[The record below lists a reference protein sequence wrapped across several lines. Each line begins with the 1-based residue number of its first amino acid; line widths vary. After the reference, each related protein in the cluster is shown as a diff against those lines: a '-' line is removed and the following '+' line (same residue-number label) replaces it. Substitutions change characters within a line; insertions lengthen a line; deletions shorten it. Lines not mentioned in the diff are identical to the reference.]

1 MDLHES
7 LIMSNRFITSLKS
20 RKWRWLYITFAVF
33 LILVIA
39 VGTYAYQKRDG
50 MLMGAINKAKAK
62 LLEKYDMD
70 LKIQYYA
77 FQGINAVQFKNIQLL
92 PRNREP
98 LAQINDLTVSVKLWP
113 LLFGDVKLGEVI
125 LDNATVSLVKKDSIS
140 NYDFLFKKQK
150 KDTIANDN
158 PKQNLAALADRLLK
172 NVFFKIPND
181 LDLKNLELSYK
192 DDSTSQRI
200 VIPSAVIDGGDM
212 ESKFLLN
219 DHEAA
224 WNLTGTIDS
233 DNQECDLRLFSDKK
247 EVNLPLLQRKFGLAV
262 SFDEISFRLD
272 KANRRNKEL
281 LELHGKWGFKNLKV
295 NHWRISNKDV
305 IFPEATM
312 QGALNIGASSIEVS
326 KESTVQVKDFVF
338 SPYLK
343 YVHKPEK
350 ELFLAIHTDKI
361 KAQDFFEA
369 MPVGLFPGLDGIQVE
384 GHIQYDLNFALEL
397 KRPDKLL
404 FSSKMDDKDLQ
415 VVKWG
420 EANIGMLNTPFTYT
434 AYEDGKP
441 MREIVVGPQNP
452 NFTPLDQI
460 SRYMQISLINTED
473 PFFFKHKGFEEKAFK
488 LSIVTNIKEK
498 GFKRGASTIS
508 MQLVKNVFLNRNKTV
523 VRKLEEILLVW
534 LMERSQQVSKKR
546 MYEVYLNVIEWG
558 NNVYGITEAARYY
571 FGKTPAQLGLGESI
585 FLSSIVPRPKKGL
598 NFFDWT
604 GHLKGNMLRYF
615 NIYGHIM
622 TKTGQIGVDST
633 RSAYGFYEVVLQP
646 HLRAARPAIVDS
658 IDTLDMGDDPLLFD
672 DLGNGA
678 QGDNLEGVSLPKT
691 IKKMSH
697 PEKQGEEATEPEK
710 HKRSLF
716 DKILGRNKEEKEKT
730 EDEMPKEE
738 KKTQK

>member
-1 MDLHES
+1 
-7 LIMSNRFITSLKS
+7 MSNRFITSFKS
-20 RKWRWLYITFAVF
+20 RKWRWLYISLAAILVLAFAVG
-33 LILVIA
+33 A
-39 VGTYAYQKRDG
+39 YAYQKRDA
-50 MLMGAINKAKAK
+50 MLMGVINKAKAK
-62 LLEKYDMD
+62 LLEKYDLD

-77 FQGINAVQFKNIQLL
+77 FRGINAVQFKNIQLL
-92 PRNREP
+92 PKNRDQ

-113 LLFGDVKLGEVI
+113 LLFGDVKLGQVI
-125 LDNATVSLVKKDSIS
+125 LDHGTVSLIKKDSIS

-150 KDTIANDN
+150 KDTIENDN

-181 LDLKNLELSYK
+181 LDLKSLELSYR
-192 DDSTSQRI
+192 DDSTSQRV

-212 ESKFLLN
+212 ETKFLLN

-224 WNLTGTIDS
+224 WNLTGTIES

-247 EVNLPLLQRKFGLAV
+247 GVNLPLLQRKFGLAV

-272 KANRRNKEL
+272 KAHRRNKEL
-281 LELHGKWGFKNLKV
+281 LELHGQWGFKNLKV
-295 NHWRISNKDV
+295 NHWRISSKDV
-305 IFPEATM
+305 IFPEAHM
-312 QGALNIGASSIEVS
+312 QGALNIGASSLEVS
-326 KESTVQVKDFVF
+326 KESTIKVKDFVF
-338 SPYLK
+338 SPYVK
-343 YVHKPEK
+343 YVHKPKK

-361 KAQDFFEA
+361 EAQHFFDA
-369 MPVGLFPGLDGIQVE
+369 MPVGLFPGLEGIQVE
-384 GHIQYDLNFALEL
+384 GHIQYDLNFALEFR
-397 KRPDKLL
+397 KPENLL
-404 FSSKMDDKDLQ
+404 FSSKMDDKDLK

-420 EANIGMLNTPFTYT
+420 EANIAMLNTPFTYT

-441 MREIVVGPQNP
+441 MREIVVGPQNR

-615 NIYGHIM
+615 NTYGNIM
-622 TKTGQIGVDST
+622 TKTGQISVDST
-633 RSAYGFYEVVLQP
+633 TSNYGFYEVVLQP
-646 HLRAARPAIVDS
+646 HLRAARPAVVDS
-658 IDTLDMGDDPLLFD
+658 LDIFDMGEDPLLFD
-672 DLGNGA
+672 RLDGSSPGDDLEN
-678 QGDNLEGVSLPKT
+678 VSVPKKLNKMDLT
-691 IKKMSH
+691 EKKDEES
-697 PEKQGEEATEPEK
+697 GEQDKP
-710 HKRSLF
+710 KRSLF
-716 DKILGRNKEEKEKT
+716 DKILGRKKGEKDK
-730 EDEMPKEE
+730 DA
-738 KKTQK
+738 QK

>member
-1 MDLHES
+1 
-7 LIMSNRFITSLKS
+7 MSNRFITALKS
-20 RKWRWLYITFAVF
+20 RKWRWLYITLAVF
-33 LILVIA
+33 LILAVV
-39 VGTYAYQKRDG
+39 VGTYAYQKRDA
-50 MLMGAINKAKAK
+50 MLMGAINKAKTK
-62 LLEKYDMD
+62 LLEKYDME

-77 FQGINAVQFKNIQLL
+77 FQGMNAVQFKNIQLL
-92 PRNREP
+92 PKNRAP

-113 LLFGDVKLGEVI
+113 LLFGDVKLGQVV
-125 LDNATVSLVKKDSIS
+125 LDHGAVSLVKKDTIS

-150 KDTIANDN
+150 KDTVENDN

-181 LDLKNLELSYK
+181 LDLKDLELSYQ

-219 DHEAA
+219 SHEAA
-224 WNLTGTIDS
+224 WNLTGTIDP

-247 EVNLPLLQRKFGLAV
+247 GVDLPLLRRKFGLAV

-272 KANRRNKEL
+272 KAHRRNKEL
-281 LELHGKWGFKNLKV
+281 LELHGQWGFKNLKV
-295 NHWRISNKDV
+295 NHWRISSKDV

-326 KESTVQVKDFVF
+326 KESTVQAKDFIF
-338 SPYLK
+338 SPYMK
-343 YVHKPEK
+343 YVHKPKK
-350 ELFLAIHTDKI
+350 EIFLAIHTEKI
-361 KAQDFFEA
+361 EAQHFFDA
-369 MPVGLFPGLDGIQVE
+369 IPAGLFPSLEDIQVE

-397 KRPDKLL
+397 KKPDNLL
-404 FSSKMDDKDLQ
+404 FSSKIDDRDLN

-420 EANIGMLNTPFTYT
+420 EANIAMLNTPFTYT

-604 GHLKGNMLRYF
+604 GHLRGNMLRYF
-615 NIYGHIM
+615 NTYGYIM

-633 RSAYGFYEVVLQP
+633 RSNYGFYDVVLLP
-646 HLRAARPAIVDS
+646 HLRSARPAVVDQV
-658 IDTLDMGDDPLLFD
+658 DTVDMGDESLLFEN
-672 DLGNGA
+672 LESTSPA
-678 QGDNLEGVSLPKT
+678 DNLEGISLPKSLES
-691 IKKMSH
+691 KSL
-697 PEKQGEEATEPEK
+697 PEKQTEETTEKEK
-710 HKRSLF
+710 PKRSLF
-716 DKILGRNKEEKEKT
+716 DKILGRKKDGKEKKD
-730 EDEMPKEE
+730 DEKN
-738 KKTQK
+738 

>member
-1 MDLHES
+1 
-7 LIMSNRFITSLKS
+7 MSNRFITSLKS

-33 LILVIA
+33 LILVVV
-39 VGTYAYQKRDG
+39 VGTYAYQKRDS

-77 FQGINAVQFKNIQLL
+77 FQGMNAVQFKNIHLL
-92 PRNREP
+92 PRNRAP
-98 LAQINDLTVSVKLWP
+98 LAQIDDLTVSVKLWP
-113 LLFGDVKLGEVI
+113 LLFGDVKLGQVI
-125 LDNATVSLVKKDSIS
+125 LDNGMVSLVKKDSIS

-150 KDTIANDN
+150 KDTVENDN

-172 NVFFKIPND
+172 NVFFKVPND
-181 LDLKNLELSYK
+181 LDLKNFELSYR

-200 VIPSAVIDGGDM
+200 VVPSAVIDGGDL

-272 KANRRNKEL
+272 KAHRRNKEL
-281 LELHGKWGFKNLKV
+281 LELHGQWGFKNLKL
-295 NHWRISNKDV
+295 NHWRISSNDV

-312 QGALNIGASSIEVS
+312 QGSLNIGASSMEIS

-338 SPYLK
+338 SPYVK
-343 YVHKPEK
+343 YMHKPEK
-350 ELFLAIHTDKI
+350 EIFLAIHTERI
-361 KAQDFFEA
+361 KAQDFFDA
-369 MPVGLFPGLDGIQVE
+369 MPTGLFPGLNGIQVE
-384 GHIQYDLNFALEL
+384 GHIQYDLNFALQL
-397 KRPDKLL
+397 KRPENLL
-404 FSSKMDDKDLQ
+404 FSSRMDDKDLR
-415 VVKWG
+415 VIKWG
-420 EANIGMLNTPFTYT
+420 EANIAMLNTPFTYT

-473 PFFFKHKGFEEKAFK
+473 PFFFRHKGFEEKAFK

-615 NIYGHIM
+615 NTYGHIM

-633 RSAYGFYEVVLQP
+633 TSNYGFYEVLLQP
-646 HLRAARPAIVDS
+646 HLRPPRPAVADS
-658 IDTLDMGDDPLLFD
+658 VETIDMGEDPLLFD
-672 DLGNGA
+672 DLGGGTPA
-678 QGDNLEGVSLPKT
+678 SSLESVSVPQNL
-691 IKKMSH
+691 KKMPLTKKGQEASAEE
-697 PEKQGEEATEPEK
+697 EKP
-710 HKRSLF
+710 KRSLF
-716 DKILGRNKEEKEKT
+716 DRLLGRNKEEKEGKDNS
-730 EDEMPKEE
+730 EDNKDSKREQKREE
-738 KKTQK
+738 